1 LLALL
6 QVEMTIL
13 VDSASPARK
22 TPAGC
27 GCGGMAAMTA
37 SLLRRRR

>member
-1 LLALL
+1 MQLLALL

-13 VDSASPARK
+13 LDSASPARK

-27 GCGGMAAMTA
+27 GGMAAMMA
-37 SLLRRRR
+37 SLLGRRR